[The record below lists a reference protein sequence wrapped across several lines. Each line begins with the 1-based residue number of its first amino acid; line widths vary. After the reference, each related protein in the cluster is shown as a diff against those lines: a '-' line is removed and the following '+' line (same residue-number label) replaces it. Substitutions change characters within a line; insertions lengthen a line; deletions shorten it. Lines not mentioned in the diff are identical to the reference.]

1 MSVFNSGGRREATG
15 PISFDVHWPLV
26 ISVLLLG
33 MAGVLLQYSV
43 AGGDFS
49 PWAWRHAVRLM
60 LGLLVML
67 VIAALNVRTIFSLSY
82 AVYAIVLL
90 MLLGVE
96 FFGVKSMGAQRW
108 LDFGVAR
115 VQPSEFIR
123 LGLILALARFYQSV
137 YHSDVS
143 RPMNL
148 LIPLVMIGL
157 PCLLIFR
164 QPDLGTMIMLAVT
177 GLSVVFLA
185 GVRRRYFIGGGLA
198 VLAAIPLVWQNMLTY
213 QKERVLV
220 FLDPNRDPLGAG
232 YHIIQSKIGIGS
244 GGLWGKGLV
253 EGTQSRLNFLPEKH
267 TDFIFT
273 IFAEELGFFVSL
285 GLLLLFMLMLF
296 FIFQCARQM
305 RSQFARLVSASI
317 GVSISFYIVV
327 NLAMV
332 MGLAPVVGVPL
343 PLVSYGGTSLLTFM
357 VSIGVVLSLER
368 HALTEISRG

>member
-1 MSVFNSGGRREATG
+1 MSLFNSGSGREATG
-15 PISFDVHWPLV
+15 PISFNVHWPLV
-26 ISVLLLG
+26 LSVLLLG

-49 PWAWRHAVRLM
+49 PWAWRHAARLM
-60 LGLLVML
+60 LGLVIML
-67 VIAALNVRTIFSLSY
+67 MIAALDVRTIFSLSY
-82 AVYAIVLL
+82 AVYAVVLL

-96 FFGVKSMGAQRW
+96 FLGVKSMGAQRW

-143 RPMNL
+143 RPINL
-148 LIPLVMIGL
+148 LIPLLMIGL

-273 IFAEELGFFVSL
+273 IFAEELGFFGSL
-285 GLLLLFMLMLF
+285 ALMLLFMLMLF
-296 FIFQCARQM
+296 LIFQSARQM
-305 RSQFARLVSASI
+305 KSQYARLVTASI

-357 VSIGVVLSLER
+357 VSIGVVLCLER
-368 HALTEISRG
+368 HALTEMSRR

>member
-1 MSVFNSGGRREATG
+1 MSMFNRTGLREGGG
-15 PISFDVHWPLV
+15 PIVFDVFWPLV
-26 ISVLLLG
+26 MSVLLLG
-33 MAGVLLQYSV
+33 FAGVLLQYSV

-49 PWAWRHAVRLM
+49 PWAWRHAARLM
-60 LGLLVML
+60 FGLLLML
-67 VIAALNVRTIFSLSY
+67 MIAALDVRTIFSLSY
-82 AVYAIVLL
+82 GVYGLVLVL
-90 MLLGVE
+90 LLGVE
-96 FFGVKSMGAQRW
+96 FFGLKSMGAQRW
-108 LDFGVAR
+108 LDFGVFR

-123 LGLILALARFYQSV
+123 LGLILALARFYQSIF
-137 YHSDVS
+137 HSDVS
-143 RPMNL
+143 RPINL
-148 LIPLVMIGL
+148 FIPLLMIAV
-157 PCLLIFR
+157 PCALIFR

-185 GVRRRYFIGGGLA
+185 GVQRRYFIVGGIA
-198 VLAAIPLVWQNMLTY
+198 VLGAIPLVWQNMLTY

-273 IFAEELGFFVSL
+273 IFAEELGFFGSL
-285 GLLLLFMLMLF
+285 CLLLLFMLMLF
-296 FIFQCARQM
+296 LIFQCAQQM
-305 RSQFARLVSASI
+305 KSQYARLVTASI
-317 GVSISFYIVV
+317 GVSVCFYIVV

-357 VSIGVVLSLER
+357 GSIGVVLSLER
-368 HALTEISRG
+368 HALTEMSRG

>member
-1 MSVFNSGGRREATG
+1 
-15 PISFDVHWPLV
+15 
-26 ISVLLLG
+26 
-33 MAGVLLQYSV
+33 
-43 AGGDFS
+43 
-49 PWAWRHAVRLM
+49 
-60 LGLLVML
+60 
-67 VIAALNVRTIFSLSY
+67 
-82 AVYAIVLL
+82 
-90 MLLGVE
+90 
-96 FFGVKSMGAQRW
+96 
-108 LDFGVAR
+108 
-115 VQPSEFIR
+115 
-123 LGLILALARFYQSV
+123 
-137 YHSDVS
+137 VS
-143 RPMNL
+143 RPINL
-148 LIPLVMIGL
+148 LIPLLMIGL

-185 GVRRRYFIGGGLA
+185 GVQRRYFIGGGLA
-198 VLAAIPLVWQNMLTY
+198 VLAAIPSVWQNMLTY

-273 IFAEELGFFVSL
+273 IFAEELGFFGSL
-285 GLLLLFMLMLF
+285 ALMLLFMLMLF
-296 FIFQCARQM
+296 LIFQSARQM
-305 RSQFARLVSASI
+305 KSQYARLVTASI

-357 VSIGVVLSLER
+357 VSIGVVLCLER
-368 HALTEISRG
+368 HALTEMSRG

>member
-49 PWAWRHAVRLM
+49 PWAWRHTGRLM

-67 VIAALNVRTIFSLSY
+67 VIAALSVRTIFSLSY

-305 RSQFARLVSASI
+305 RSQYARLVSASI

>member
-49 PWAWRHAVRLM
+49 PWAWRHAGRLM

-185 GVRRRYFIGGGLA
+185 GVQRRYFIGGGLA

-220 FLDPNRDPLGAG
+220 FLEPNRDPLGAG

-305 RSQFARLVSASI
+305 RSQYARLVTASI
-317 GVSISFYIVV
+317 GFSISFYIVV

-332 MGLAPVVGVPL
+332 MGLATVVGVPL
-343 PLVSYGGTSLLTFM
+343 PLVSYGGTSLLTFL
-357 VSIGVVLSLER
+357 VSIGVVLS
-368 HALTEISRG
+368 